1 MPGVPLALCE
11 REEIFCALVEDPTN
25 GLGGDRS
32 PRGPPSVDGRP

>member
-11 REEIFCALVEDPTN
+11 REEIFCALVEGSDD

-32 PRGPPSVDGRP
+32 PSGSSSVDGRP